1 MSEQL
6 ACPKCRNEMQE
17 DFILE
22 YATNASASA
31 SRWVEGA
38 PVKAL
43 LFGVRTAHKEQHPIQ
58 SFRCQSCGYLESYAK
73 GE

>member
-1 MSEQL
+1 MREQL
-6 ACPKCRNEMQE
+6 ACPKCRNAMQE
-17 DFILE
+17 GFILE
-22 YATNASASA
+22 YATNASSSA

-38 PVKAL
+38 PVKTL
-43 LFGVRTAHKEQHPIQ
+43 LFGVRTADKEQHPIQ

>member
-17 DFILE
+17 GFILE